1 MLSFI
6 RNANHPAPCMQSG
19 MIFHVIFCQQAF
31 SRRAS
36 EWFYKAPQSRQP
48 LLCFPVRQHFGRCI
62 PLHTQP
68 DFEGINHVQMRY
80 LIVFCCFS
88 YVFTPAFII
97 PAKALIKQHR
107 YIFFKGRCQEY
118 RRRFHAVQQYALRF
132 CQALLRQ
139 GAADGYNS
147 TPLNNCMHLL
157 SRRQ

>member
-88 YVFTPAFII
+88 YVLPRHLLYPQKRLSNNTD
-97 PAKALIKQHR
+97 
-107 YIFFKGRCQEY
+107 IFFQR
-118 RRRFHAVQQYALRF
+118 
-132 CQALLRQ
+132 
-139 GAADGYNS
+139 S
-147 TPLNNCMHLL
+147 L
-157 SRRQ
+157 SRISPKVSRRTTICSSFLSSIITAGRGRRL

>member
-6 RNANHPAPCMQSG
+6 RNANHPALHTRSG

-48 LLCFPVRQHFGRCI
+48 LLCFPVRQHCGRCI

-107 YIFFKGRCQEY
+107 YIFSKVVVKNIAEGFTPYNNMLLVFVKHYYGWARQTVII
-118 RRRFHAVQQYALRF
+118 RRH
-132 CQALLRQ
+132 
-139 GAADGYNS
+139 
-147 TPLNNCMHLL
+147 
-157 SRRQ
+157 

>member
-6 RNANHPAPCMQSG
+6 RNANHPATCMQSG

-48 LLCFPVRQHFGRCI
+48 LLCFPVRQHCGRCI

-107 YIFFKGRCQEY
+107 YIFSKVVVKNIAEGFTPYNNMLFVFVKHYYGGARQTVII
-118 RRRFHAVQQYALRF
+118 RRH
-132 CQALLRQ
+132 
-139 GAADGYNS
+139 
-147 TPLNNCMHLL
+147 
-157 SRRQ
+157 